1 MPEGLAAAVLSK
13 DAARCER
20 VVNAFDC
27 GIVWVNNTQLSHI
40 SAPWGGVKAR
50 LCCSLS
56 TLDVDL
62 KACQWIVDLSF
73 QCFVAELWLWS

>member
-1 MPEGLAAAVLSK
+1 MLEGLAAAVLSK

-50 LCCSLS
+50 LCCLS
-56 TLDVDL
+56 STCHLDL
-62 KACQWIVDLSF
+62 MAC
-73 QCFVAELWLWS
+73 